1 MRKLYPVAIAQPK
14 VSCQNGKQLLKG
26 QSVLLPTQPP
36 DIRGTCHALFNAGL
50 GTKVAKCALVQG
62 SNLYTK
68 EGRNLISG
76 QKSKNFIIKQLS
88 VMEGMSSFET
98 LIQKKTV
105 S

>member
-68 EGRNLISG
+68 KGRNLISG
-76 QKSKNFIIKQLS
+76 QKVNIL
-88 VMEGMSSFET
+88 
-98 LIQKKTV
+98 
-105 S
+105 